1 MLIVKFDLPPNCPPQ
16 NCRNRAIAV
25 WQPDFL
31 DIKVTKKDWSWEP
44 GHCKFVH
51 LDVLPPQHAMLIP
64 GLDWWLRLWRFPP
77 LQNYPLPTSCLTW
90 RSRQRRQQMMETWK
104 TNLGRV
110 IPLGP
115 GLFVVDQDPMSST
128 DPNCG
133 LWWRSHPLSNASNPN
148 HPPAHTGIR
157 MTSTKNWPEWI

>member
-1 MLIVKFDLPPNCPPQ
+1 MCVKKVFGRIV
-16 NCRNRAIAV
+16 
-25 WQPDFL
+25 
-31 DIKVTKKDWSWEP
+31 DIFSS
-44 GHCKFVH
+44 
-51 LDVLPPQHAMLIP
+51 
-64 GLDWWLRLWRFPP
+64 DWWLRLWRFPP

-157 MTSTKNWPEWI
+157 MTSTKNWPEWIKDFFWWWQKPSHIWIEVLGTREQEAQGRCLQSVDCTLI